1 MRKRNVR
8 LLLVGMALIAIVA
21 GRFVDR
27 ANGIIEESEE
37 TLTTSEQLTEEEQ
50 TSENIMESD
59 YGNASQQTEMN
70 STEDSESPTSSEKET
85 QNDLDNDMNNE
96 LEEKNTDMES
106 VISESIY
113 NYGLKYYLNRYLYDR
128 ETKYLQTYLEYL
140 ELEVAAGK
148 EMYEVGDIT
157 EADVKMYQAQKAMVE
172 AQIQAAKNQ
181 ISYNDMFLNKNHLD
195 YSDYVVKEEKDMK
208 EIDYYMERYTGKN
221 YMTIAGYVTTY
232 NNALAYIKA
241 KKVEIEALNMKLD
254 SAKLL
259 YSNGEISRVEMKQQ
273 ETGLAKAQYELEQYY
288 VEMNQAYINLITYC
302 N

>member
-1 MRKRNVR
+1 MKKRNVR
-8 LLLVGMALIAIVA
+8 LLVVGMALIAIVA
-21 GRFVDR
+21 GQFVVR

-70 STEDSESPTSSEKET
+70 STEDSELPTPSEKET

-157 EADVKMYQAQKAMVE
+157 EADVKMYQAQKEMIE
-172 AQIQAAKNQ
+172 AQIQAANNQ
-181 ISYNDMFLNKNHLD
+181 ISYNDLFLNKNHLD

-221 YMTIAGYVTTY
+221 YMTIAGDVTTY

-241 KKVEIEALNMKLD
+241 KKVEIEALNMKMD

>member
-8 LLLVGMALIAIVA
+8 LLVVGMALIAIVA
-21 GRFVDR
+21 GRFVVR

-70 STEDSESPTSSEKET
+70 STEDSESTTSSEKET

-232 NNALAYIKA
+232 NALAYIKA

>member
-1 MRKRNVR
+1 MKKRNVQ
-8 LLLVGMALIAIVA
+8 LLVVGMAFIAIVA
-21 GRFVDR
+21 GQFVVR

-106 VISESIY
+106 LISESIY

-172 AQIQAAKNQ
+172 AQIQAANNQ
-181 ISYNDMFLNKNHLD
+181 ISYNDLFLNKNHLD

-221 YMTIAGYVTTY
+221 YMTIAGYVTH
-232 NNALAYIKA
+232 I
-241 KKVEIEALNMKLD
+241 IMHWH
-254 SAKLL
+254 
-259 YSNGEISRVEMKQQ
+259 I
-273 ETGLAKAQYELEQYY
+273 
-288 VEMNQAYINLITYC
+288 
-302 N
+302 

>member
-1 MRKRNVR
+1 MKKRNVQ
-8 LLLVGMALIAIVA
+8 LLVVGMAFIAIVA
-21 GRFVDR
+21 GQFVVR

-106 VISESIY
+106 LISESIY

-172 AQIQAAKNQ
+172 AQIQAANNQ
-181 ISYNDMFLNKNHLD
+181 ISYNDLFLNKNHL
-195 YSDYVVKEEKDMK
+195 E
-208 EIDYYMERYTGKN
+208 N
-221 YMTIAGYVTTY
+221 
-232 NNALAYIKA
+232 IKA
-241 KKVEIEALNMKLD
+241 KKVEIEALNMKMD

-288 VEMNQAYINLITYC
+288 VELNQAYINLITYC